1 MKIKTAQDIAILIK
15 TERKKQNLTQ
25 TELAGLCNVGL
36 RFIVDIEKAK
46 ETCQISKVLKVL
58 DVLGININSEEF
70 YRLTFPY
77 KKKLSMTS

>member
-36 RFIVDIEKAK
+36 RFIVDIEAGK

-58 DVLGININSEEF
+58 DVLGININSEDSL
-70 YRLTFPY
+70 LT
-77 KKKLSMTS
+77 

>member
-36 RFIVDIEKAK
+36 RFIVDVEAGK
-46 ETCQISKVLKVL
+46 ETCQIGKVLKVL
-58 DVLGININSEEF
+58 DVLGINLEIKE
-70 YRLTFPY
+70 
-77 KKKLSMTS
+77 

>member
-1 MKIKTAQDIAILIK
+1 MKIKTTKDIAILIK

-25 TELAGLCNVGL
+25 TELAGLCNIGL

-58 DVLGININSEEF
+58 DVLGININSEE
-70 YRLTFPY
+70 
-77 KKKLSMTS
+77 

>member
-36 RFIVDIEKAK
+36 RFFVDVEAGK
-46 ETCQISKVLKVL
+46 ETCQIGKVLKVL
-58 DVLGININSEEF
+58 DVLGINLEIKE
-70 YRLTFPY
+70 
-77 KKKLSMTS
+77 

>member
-1 MKIKTAQDIAILIK
+1 MKIKTTKNIAILIK

-36 RFIVDIEKAK
+36 RFIVDIQKAK

-58 DVLGININSEEF
+58 DILGINLSAEE
-70 YRLTFPY
+70 
-77 KKKLSMTS
+77 

>member
-58 DVLGININSEEF
+58 DVLGININLEE
-70 YRLTFPY
+70 
-77 KKKLSMTS
+77 

>member
-1 MKIKTAQDIAILIK
+1 MKIKTTKDIAILIK

-36 RFIVDIEKAK
+36 RFIVDVEAGK

-58 DVLGININSEEF
+58 DILGINLSAEE
-70 YRLTFPY
+70 
-77 KKKLSMTS
+77 

>member
-46 ETCQISKVLKVL
+46 ETYEFVTGDEWGGV
-58 DVLGININSEEF
+58 EEAARWIAEE
-70 YRLTFPY
+70 YEPPEVVESVHAR
-77 KKKLSMTS
+77 

>member
-36 RFIVDIEKAK
+36 RFIVDVEAGK

-58 DVLGININSEEF
+58 DVLGINLNSEE
-70 YRLTFPY
+70 
-77 KKKLSMTS
+77 

>member
-58 DVLGININSEEF
+58 DVLGINRNSEE
-70 YRLTFPY
+70 
-77 KKKLSMTS
+77 

>member
-36 RFIVDIEKAK
+36 RFIVDVEASK

-58 DVLGININSEEF
+58 DVLGININSEE
-70 YRLTFPY
+70 
-77 KKKLSMTS
+77 

>member
-36 RFIVDIEKAK
+36 RFIVDVEAGK

-58 DVLGININSEEF
+58 DVLGININSEE
-70 YRLTFPY
+70 
-77 KKKLSMTS
+77 

>member
-58 DVLGININSEEF
+58 DVLGININSEE
-70 YRLTFPY
+70 
-77 KKKLSMTS
+77 

>member
-1 MKIKTAQDIAILIK
+1 MKIKTTKDIAILIK

-46 ETCQISKVLKVL
+46 ETCQIGKVLKVL
-58 DVLGININSEEF
+58 DVLGININVEEQYGF
-70 YRLTFPY
+70 T
-77 KKKLSMTS
+77 

>member
-58 DVLGININSEEF
+58 DVLGINLEIKE
-70 YRLTFPY
+70 
-77 KKKLSMTS
+77 

>member
-1 MKIKTAQDIAILIK
+1 MKIKTTKDIAILIK

-58 DVLGININSEEF
+58 DVLGININVEE
-70 YRLTFPY
+70 
-77 KKKLSMTS
+77 

>member
-1 MKIKTAQDIAILIK
+1 MKIKTTKDIAILIK
-15 TERKKQNLTQ
+15 TKKKKKNLTQ

-58 DVLGININSEEF
+58 DVLGININSEE
-70 YRLTFPY
+70 
-77 KKKLSMTS
+77 

>member
-1 MKIKTAQDIAILIK
+1 MKIKTTKDIAILIK

-58 DVLGININSEEF
+58 DVLGINLEIKE
-70 YRLTFPY
+70 
-77 KKKLSMTS
+77 

>member
-58 DVLGININSEEF
+58 DVLGININSEEWYVGF
-70 YRLTFPY
+70 RCIFLW
-77 KKKLSMTS
+77 